1 MAIKTFRGQLASGAT
16 DKIRLRTNDGS
27 IGYKIKTLEIMPHLW
42 GGVTGEYTV
51 KVHSIDDQ
59 TADAKINF
67 EDQTLLA
74 VACQTYNTS
83 ANIAGDTPVVIF
95 DNVTFNQDIFI
106 LAFDND
112 GNPVNYHI
120 ELEQV
125 KLNDNESTM
134 ETLQSIRSRYES
146 YTPAGPT

>member
-1 MAIKTFRGQLASGAT
+1 MAIKSFRGQLVSGT
-16 DKIRLRTNDGS
+16 QDKIRLRTKDGS

-51 KVHSIDDQ
+51 KVYSMPGK
-59 TADAKINF
+59 TANAIINF

-95 DNVTFNQDIFI
+95 DNVIFNQDIFI
-106 LAFDND
+106 VAFDND
-112 GNPVNYHI
+112 SNAVNYYL
-120 ELEQV
+120 ELEQI

-134 ETLQSIRSRYES
+134 ATLQSIRARYES